1 MSTPAVLSTMSSA
14 AARFFGSET
23 TERLHGQ
30 EAIDAVGDGSS
41 EATQRGVH
49 PVQRRR
55 RWGSKITAGP
65 HGQGA
70 IVVTTPSAVP
80 PDSLQCLGTR
90 PSCPHEGLRDREP
103 SGRLVVALA
112 LDSSTPPGRKSP
124 EEKKADKFMKQQDRL
139 MKQQER
145 LMKQQ
150 ESTRFALG
158 WLNPHHALEDKKDQG
173 DQVPLRVNRW
183 TSNGRDDQKLAHAST

>member
-1 MSTPAVLSTMSSA
+1 
-14 AARFFGSET
+14 
-23 TERLHGQ
+23 
-30 EAIDAVGDGSS
+30 
-41 EATQRGVH
+41 
-49 PVQRRR
+49 
-55 RWGSKITAGP
+55 
-65 HGQGA
+65 
-70 IVVTTPSAVP
+70 
-80 PDSLQCLGTR
+80 
-90 PSCPHEGLRDREP
+90 
-103 SGRLVVALA
+103 
-112 LDSSTPPGRKSP
+112 
-124 EEKKADKFMKQQDRL
+124 MKQQDRL